1 MMELLICFSGGLLM
15 DCFVTCE
22 IDAIDV
28 GWYILGGNQE
38 SLGPYT
44 FLELCGKCSVLL
56 SSLMYLCLFL
66 L

>member
-1 MMELLICFSGGLLM
+1 MK
-15 DCFVTCE
+15 
-22 IDAIDV
+22 IDATDV

-56 SSLMYLCLFL
+56 YSLMYLL
-66 L
+66 